1 MADYNRNQDGSNRS
15 SNQEWN
21 ENRNRSNRNQ
31 DNDQNWDS
39 NNPNSGNSSSD
50 WDQSRSQ
57 SRHERDDYSGSHR
70 AGRYGR
76 HYESELNSGN
86 YGNDRNYGYA
96 SYYGSDS
103 GMASGGSYGTQGN
116 NSGSNYGSGDYGSG
130 SSYNRDRN
138 LYDRDYQGIN
148 RSGYSNSGTRMGGA
162 NYGSSGTYGERDRSY
177 YRGNENYGNQG
188 NMSHRDRDN
197 DRNWF
202 DRASDEVSSWFGD
215 DDAERRRE
223 RDKQLS
229 HRGKGPKNYS
239 RSDDRIKED
248 INDKLSDDPF
258 IDASDI
264 DVTVSSGE
272 VTLTGTVDHRSTK
285 RRAEDLAEAVSGV
298 KHVENRVR
306 VGSTSSQVSG
316 SSSGSTGSSSLSGTT
331 GTTSG
336 TDSSSTTDR
345 SRTAKRDYVTG

>member
-1 MADYNRNQDGSNRS
+1 MADYNRNQGGSNRN

-21 ENRNRSNRNQ
+21 ENRGRSNRNQ
-31 DNDQNWDS
+31 DNDQSW
-39 NNPNSGNSSSD
+39 NSGNQNSGSSNSSESD
-50 WDQSRSQ
+50 WGQSRSQ
-57 SRHERDDYSGSHR
+57 SRHQRDDYGQGDSYSS
-70 AGRYGR
+70 GRYGR
-76 HYESELNSGN
+76 HYESDFNSGN
-86 YGNDRNYGYA
+86 FGTDR
-96 SYYGSDS
+96 
-103 GMASGGSYGTQGN
+103 
-116 NSGSNYGSGDYGSG
+116 NSGSNYGGSQGYNSGGQYGSGGSGYYGSG
-130 SSYNRDRN
+130 SSGSNDRN
-138 LYDRDYQGIN
+138 LYDRDYQGAG
-148 RSGYSNSGTRMGGA
+148 RSGYSNSGTRMGGS
-162 NYGSSGTYGERDRSY
+162 NYGGSGTYGDRDRSY
-177 YRGNENYGNQG
+177 YRGNENYGGNQG
-188 NMSHRDRDN
+188 NMSHRERDN

-229 HRGKGPKNYS
+229 HRGKGPKNYN

-298 KHVENRVR
+298 KHVENRIR
-306 VGSTSSQVSG
+306 VGSTASQV
-316 SSSGSTGSSSLSGTT
+316 SGSTGSSSMSGTT
-331 GTTSG
+331 GTTSGTTTG